1 MPQCNHTSNHFLAS
15 LDAADLALIQ
25 PHLRMVE
32 LPQETVLFEA
42 GDTIQTVYFLH
53 KGVTSIVVDLSS
65 GETIEAGMIG
75 LDGVVGGASALD
87 GAVSLNRA
95 VVQIAGAAS
104 ALNAKQFSHAVEQSR
119 ALRAMLNRHEHFL
132 FAQAQ
137 QSAACNVSHALE
149 ARLARWLLRCRDL
162 LHSEDLALTQE
173 FLADMLGV
181 TRTSVTLVANTL
193 QQAGLIRYRR
203 GHIRIVNV
211 DRLKVCAC
219 ECYAKLRAHSAR
231 LLSRTDGA

>member
-1 MPQCNHTSNHFLAS
+1 MLQSNHTSNHFLAS
-15 LDAADLALIQ
+15 LDAADLALLR
-25 PHLRMVE
+25 PHLRTVE
-32 LPQETVLFEA
+32 LPQETVLFES
-42 GDTIQTVYFLH
+42 GDAIETVYFLH
-53 KGVTSIVVDLSS
+53 TGIASVVVDLSS

-75 LDGVVGGASALD
+75 SDGVVGGASALH
-87 GAVSLNRA
+87 GGVSLNRT
-95 VVQIAGAAS
+95 VIQIAGAGS
-104 ALNAKQFSHAVEQSR
+104 ALNAKRFSDAVEQSR
-119 ALRAMLNRHEHFL
+119 DLRAKLNRHEQFL

-137 QSAACNVSHALE
+137 QSAACNVSHSLE

-203 GHIRIVNV
+203 GHIRIVNL
-211 DRLKVCAC
+211 DGLKECAC
-219 ECYAKLRAHSAR
+219 ECYETLRAHSGR
-231 LLSRTDGA
+231 LLTRTGGA